1 MHTKRDPDPNAS
13 FMSQNAAVPSTSVCD
28 EDAPAASS
36 GAASRDDAALFEAFI
51 GGDDRAFLELYKRHN
66 PRLLL
71 YTLKILGDRPRAEDV
86 TQESW
91 ERMITMRGSGQPLRN
106 PMGFLLRVARN
117 LCIDAMRARRHHVA
131 LDDLHEASHPKVSP
145 EPLSELESLAL
156 ESLEQLPFEQREVL
170 VLNYY
175 CGYRF
180 EEIATMLGRTP
191 EAVWAR
197 ASRGRARLRQIVSD
211 ALANEEKRRENR

>member
-1 MHTKRDPDPNAS
+1 
-13 FMSQNAAVPSTSVCD
+13 MSSTAAAIPMTARD
-28 EDAPAASS
+28 EDAPRPRGVAVTSS
-36 GAASRDDAALFEAFI
+36 DDAALLEQYVN
-51 GGDDRAFLELYKRHN
+51 GDDRAFLELYRRYN

-71 YTLKILGDRPRAEDV
+71 YALKILGDRPRSEDV

-91 ERMITMRGSGQPLRN
+91 ERLIALRGSDQQLRN

-117 LCIDAMRARRHHVA
+117 LCIDALRARRYHTS
-131 LDDLHEASHPKVSP
+131 LDDLNEGAHPTSSTEA
-145 EPLSELESLAL
+145 LSGLEELAL

-175 CGYRF
+175 CGYKF

-191 EAVWAR
+191 DAIWAR
-197 ASRGRARLRQIVSD
+197 ASRGRARLRQIVSE
-211 ALANEEKRRENR
+211 AIAEEEKRR

>member
-1 MHTKRDPDPNAS
+1 MKRHSSKIPSTMRSSVVSVTVNA
-13 FMSQNAAVPSTSVCD
+13 FDENAARHPRTHGVDPGNDT
-28 EDAPAASS
+28 
-36 GAASRDDAALFEAFI
+36 ALLERFVA
-51 GGDDRAFLELYKRHN
+51 GDDRAFLELYRRHN

-71 YTLKILGDRPRAEDV
+71 YAMKILGDRPRAEDV

-91 ERMITMRGSGQPLRN
+91 ERLIALRGSTQQLRN

-117 LCIDAMRARRHHVA
+117 LCIDALRARRYHTA
-131 LDDLHEASHPKVSP
+131 LDELHESAHPSIAP
-145 EPLSELESLAL
+145 EAMSELESLAL

-180 EEIATMLGRTP
+180 EEIATMLGKTP
-191 EAVWAR
+191 DAIWAR
-197 ASRGRARLRQIVSD
+197 ASRGRARLRQIVTD
-211 ALANEEKRRENR
+211 AIAEEENRDNR